1 MACRQSWADW
11 MMQVSITSLKPTS
24 LPPAVTETSVVAGLS
39 ADSWWVRMPRVVAP
53 EQAANVN
60 EAGWCARAHC
70 GP

>member
-1 MACRQSWADW
+1 
-11 MMQVSITSLKPTS
+11 MMQVWITSLKPTS
-24 LPPAVTETSVVAGLS
+24 LPPTVSETSVVAGLS
-39 ADSWWVRMPRVVAP
+39 ADSRWVRMPRAVAP